1 VSELS
6 AYLAF
11 WGFRVQYVMS
21 DNSDDDIWARVRA
34 EAAEK
39 TGDRTGLNVKLEPS
53 ERTLGSL
60 ERTKSTAPTTKI
72 AWETSEEEF
81 DGPPKPKQKRR
92 AKRAPVPTL
101 LIGSTFVALL
111 WVAAVGTLLIQDAN
125 KNGVD
130 NASFLPNVLMLLLG
144 PALALL
150 AGFMAESVA
159 KSNREARLLVG
170 AARRMLEPEKA
181 GEDAVRSTALAV
193 RSEIGRLE
201 GAIGDVADRLRLI
214 ETNVD
219 NQTKALSAAGNDA
232 RGGADK
238 LVASM
243 EGERQRL
250 DTLLAAMADLTA
262 QAQTSTAMATQNI
275 EDRAAKLAMAA
286 DSLVDKSTQASD
298 VAAGAAQ
305 RLDAAALRAV
315 SAIEQLDV
323 AAGRGE
329 NALARAHDLM
339 VLARL
344 RADEAV
350 GSVSGAVTSLNDAA
364 NSAAQ
369 TAQNMSQNIQ
379 AQTAA
384 SKDLSLAQIEEIRLA
399 TISSAQAMTEALRA
413 EAQAARTAGDET
425 MAALQ
430 VSAEAVRFAA
440 EEARQQVNQQ
450 ITDNQRRLDGVR
462 QTAFEVGKDAD
473 AFVDKRMT
481 DAKAL
486 IERSVGLLDDTGSKI
501 QERFGRLAAA
511 CADQARAVE
520 DLLDGLDRRLS
531 SLPKE
536 ADARARAIEEA
547 LNETLAR
554 LTEAGRRA
562 ADETAALDNAFQ
574 DRLRDSYSALGE
586 VVQRLGGLSGVVAMP
601 MPALSPKLPPEPIKP
616 PAPQPILSVEE
627 IVPPT
632 LAEPETTPII
642 ESAAVEHAI
651 KLPPIVRRA
660 EAAPVNAISPAESQV
675 AAKTT
680 AIKPKAPLPVEE
692 RAEVAT
698 TPVEIK
704 IPSQPT
710 PQPFPSVSNTS
721 RLKISSPV
729 PIEDDPFAELQI
741 GRAPPATSDAAGGWS
756 WKQVLSTL
764 DAKGA
769 KAEATRV
776 TSLVDELGLDIAIS
790 DKMLERLRAMAS
802 RSRDQARRG
811 ARELASDQVRAMR
824 RKLTSDP
831 DLRVSIVRFVEE
843 RREAA
848 ARGRLAGNEARVYLV
863 ADAALE
869 A

>member
-1 VSELS
+1 
-6 AYLAF
+6 
-11 WGFRVQYVMS
+11 MS

-34 EAAEK
+34 EAAIK
-39 TGDRTGLNVKLEPS
+39 SGARDGVDLKV
-53 ERTLGSL
+53 ERAETSRGAL
-60 ERTKSTAPTTKI
+60 ERRPSTTPSSKI
-72 AWETSEEEF
+72 AWETTEEEF
-81 DGPPKPKQKRR
+81 DGPPKPKRKRR
-92 AKRAPVPTL
+92 AKRAPLPTY
-101 LIGSTFVALL
+101 LIGSTLVSIL
-111 WVAAVGTLLIQDAN
+111 WMAAVGALLAQNIKDH
-125 KNGVD
+125 GIESG
-130 NASFLPNVLMLLLG
+130 SFLSNVLMLLVG
-144 PALALL
+144 PALLLL
-150 AGFMAESVA
+150 AGFMAET
-159 KSNREARLLVG
+159 NARSGRDARMLAS
-170 AARRMLEPEKA
+170 AARKMLEPEQT
-181 GEDAVRSTALAV
+181 GEGAVRTTALAV
-193 RSEIGRLE
+193 RNELGRLE
-201 GAIGDVADRLRLI
+201 GAIGEVADRLRLI

-243 EGERQRL
+243 EDERQRL
-250 DTLLAAMADLTA
+250 DTLLAAMAELTA
-262 QAQTSTAMATQNI
+262 QAQTSTALATQNI

-286 DSLVDKSTQASD
+286 DSLVDKSTEASN

-305 RLDAAALRAV
+305 RLDSAAQRAV

-329 NALARAHDLM
+329 SALARAHDLM

-350 GSVSGAVTSLNDAA
+350 GSVSGAVTSLNQAA
-364 NSAAQ
+364 EQAAQ
-369 TAQNMSQNIQ
+369 TASTISQSIQ
-379 AQTAA
+379 TETSA
-384 SKDLSLAQIEEIRLA
+384 SRDLGLAQIEEIRAA
-399 TISSAQAMTEALRA
+399 TVANAQAMTEALRA
-413 EAQAARTAGDET
+413 EAEAARKAGAET

-430 VSAEAVRFAA
+430 VSSEAVRFAA
-440 EEARQQVNQQ
+440 EEARQQVEQQ
-450 ITDNQRRLDGVR
+450 MNDNQRRLDGVR

-473 AFVDKRMT
+473 AFVDKRMS
-481 DAKAL
+481 DARAL
-486 IERSVGLLDDTGSKI
+486 IERSVGLLDETGSKI

-531 SLPKE
+531 NLPKE

-547 LNETLAR
+547 LNETLSR
-554 LTEAGRRA
+554 LTEAGRKA

-601 MPALSPKLPPEPIKP
+601 MPVPVAAPVMAPLPPPPPPPPLPQVQAPEPKLEVQPSPVAPPPLPRPENKQPPQVREAPQVTLRGMQDPVAKTEPAPSAPETVVKAPTLPAAKVPEATPVVSPQVI
-616 PAPQPILSVEE
+616 APQPSQANKDQASGQ
-627 IVPPT
+627 PT
-632 LAEPETTPII
+632 S
-642 ESAAVEHAI
+642 SA
-651 KLPPIVRRA
+651 
-660 EAAPVNAISPAESQV
+660 
-675 AAKTT
+675 
-680 AIKPKAPLPVEE
+680 
-692 RAEVAT
+692 
-698 TPVEIK
+698 
-704 IPSQPT
+704 PSQPI
-710 PQPFPSVSNTS
+710 PSAPAPSK
-721 RLKISSPV
+721 LKISSPV

-741 GRAPPATSDAAGGWS
+741 GRAPPATGEGGWS

-769 KAEATRV
+769 KVEANKISNLIAELKLE
-776 TSLVDELGLDIAIS
+776 TSLPDKTLD
-790 DKMLERLRAMAS
+790 RLRAMAS

-811 ARELASDQVRAMR
+811 ARELVTDEVRAMR

-831 DLRVSIVRFVEE
+831 DLRAAIVRYVEE

-848 ARGRLAGNEARVYLV
+848 ARGRLAGNEARIYLV